1 MTKPVKK
8 IDASRADIYQCITAA
23 IVTQFEKACGPSRYY
38 LSVKLDDPSFRLYA
52 TLIEIDG
59 KEGLSLI

>member
-1 MTKPVKK
+1 M
-8 IDASRADIYQCITAA
+8 RADIYQCITAA